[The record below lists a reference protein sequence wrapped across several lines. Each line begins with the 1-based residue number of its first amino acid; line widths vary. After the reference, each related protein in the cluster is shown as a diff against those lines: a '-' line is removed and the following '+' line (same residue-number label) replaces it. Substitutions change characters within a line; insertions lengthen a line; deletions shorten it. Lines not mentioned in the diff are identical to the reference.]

1 MSRELR
7 LRIVSAIVMA
17 AVILAATWYG
27 GILFRIVAGLLAI
40 LIYYEWST
48 ITRLSETNPTGN
60 AWGWFAVAVIA
71 GNTIFGESSLD
82 LPLLSGFTLTAALFP
97 VLRGR
102 NWWLVGGIFYAGLSG
117 ISLAAIRGDELT
129 GFVSILFIFAVVWST
144 DILAYFIGRAIGGP
158 KLAPSISPGKTWSG
172 AIGGAVAAVI
182 GGGAVSM
189 AYHGRISLL
198 VLGLAFILS
207 VFSQIG
213 DLFESFVKRRFQVK
227 DSSHL
232 IPGHGGFMDRVDG
245 LVFACFTVFLIA
257 FVHAAATGD
266 VPGSGGGLLPGF

>member
-17 AVILAATWYG
+17 AAILVATWYG

-40 LIYYEWST
+40 LIYYEWSK

-71 GNTIFGESSLD
+71 GNTIFGEPSLD

-97 VLRGR
+97 VLRGS
-102 NWWLVGGIFYAGLSG
+102 NWWLVGGIVYAGLSG

-144 DILAYFIGRAIGGP
+144 DILAYFVGRAIGGP
-158 KLAPSISPGKTWSG
+158 KLAPAISPGKTWSG
-172 AIGGAVAAVI
+172 AVGGALAALI
-182 GGGAVSM
+182 GGGAVSL

-198 VLGLAFILS
+198 VLGLALILS
-207 VFSQIG
+207 IFSQIG

>member
-48 ITRLSETNPTGN
+48 ITRLSETNSTGN

-71 GNTIFGESSLD
+71 GNTIFGEPSLD

-102 NWWLVGGIFYAGLSG
+102 NWWLVGGIVYAGLSG

-144 DILAYFIGRAIGGP
+144 DILAYFVGRAIGGP
-158 KLAPSISPGKTWSG
+158 KLAPAISPGKTWSG
-172 AIGGAVAAVI
+172 AIGGATAALIGGAAV
-182 GGGAVSM
+182 SL
-189 AYHGRISLL
+189 AYHGRISVL
-198 VLGLAFILS
+198 VLGLALILS
-207 VFSQIG
+207 IFSQIG

-245 LVFACFTVFLIA
+245 LVFACFTVFLMA

>member
-48 ITRLSETNPTGN
+48 ITRLSETNSTGN

-97 VLRGR
+97 ILRGK

-144 DILAYFIGRAIGGP
+144 DILAYFVGRAIGGP

-189 AYHGRISLL
+189 AYHGRISVL
-198 VLGLAFILS
+198 VLGLALILS

>member
-7 LRIVSAIVMA
+7 LRIISAIVMA

-40 LIYYEWST
+40 LIYYEWAT
-48 ITRLSETNPTGN
+48 ITRMSETNSTGN

-71 GNTIFGESSLD
+71 GNTIFGEPSLD

-102 NWWLVGGIFYAGLSG
+102 NWWLVGGIVYAGLSG

-129 GFVSILFIFAVVWST
+129 GFVAILFIFAVVWST
-144 DILAYFIGRAIGGP
+144 DILAYFVGRAIGGP
-158 KLAPSISPGKTWSG
+158 KLAPAISPGKTWSG
-172 AIGGAVAAVI
+172 AIGGAVAALI
-182 GGGAVSM
+182 GGGAVSL

-198 VLGLAFILS
+198 LLGLALILS

>member
-48 ITRLSETNPTGN
+48 ITRLSETNSTGN

-97 VLRGR
+97 VLRGK

-144 DILAYFIGRAIGGP
+144 DILAYFVGRAIGGP

-198 VLGLAFILS
+198 VLGLALVLS

>member
-48 ITRLSETNPTGN
+48 VTRLSETNSTGN

-71 GNTIFGESSLD
+71 GNTIFGEPSLD

-102 NWWLVGGIFYAGLSG
+102 NWWLVGGIIYAGLSG

-144 DILAYFIGRAIGGP
+144 DILAYFVGRAIGGP
-158 KLAPSISPGKTWSG
+158 KLAPAISPGKTWSG
-172 AIGGAVAAVI
+172 AIGGAVAALI
-182 GGGAVSM
+182 GGGAVSL

-198 VLGLAFILS
+198 VLGLAFLLS

>member
-7 LRIVSAIVMA
+7 LRIISAIVMA

-40 LIYYEWST
+40 LIYYEWAT
-48 ITRLSETNPTGN
+48 ITRMSETNSTGN

-71 GNTIFGESSLD
+71 GNTIFGEPSLD

-102 NWWLVGGIFYAGLSG
+102 NWWLVGGIVYAGLSG

-129 GFVSILFIFAVVWST
+129 GFVAILFIFAVVWST
-144 DILAYFIGRAIGGP
+144 DILAYFVGRAIGGP

-172 AIGGAVAAVI
+172 AIGGAVAALI
-182 GGGAVSM
+182 GGGAVSL

-198 VLGLAFILS
+198 LLGLALILS

-213 DLFESFVKRRFQVK
+213 DLFRSFVKRRFQVK
-227 DSSHL
+227 DLSHL

>member
-1 MSRELR
+1 MGRELR

-48 ITRLSETNPTGN
+48 VTRLSETNSTGN

-71 GNTIFGESSLD
+71 GNTIFGEPSLD

-97 VLRGR
+97 ILRGK

-144 DILAYFIGRAIGGP
+144 DILAYFVGRAIGGP

-172 AIGGAVAAVI
+172 AIGGAVAAMI
-182 GGGAVSM
+182 GGAAVSM

-198 VLGLAFILS
+198 VLGLALILS

>member
-48 ITRLSETNPTGN
+48 ITRLSEANPTGN
-60 AWGWFAVAVIA
+60 AWGWFAVAVIVN
-71 GNTIFGESSLD
+71 NTIFGRSSLD

-144 DILAYFIGRAIGGP
+144 DILAYFVGRAIGGP

-172 AIGGAVAAVI
+172 AIGGAAAAVI

>member
-48 ITRLSETNPTGN
+48 ITRLSETNSTGN

-97 VLRGR
+97 ILRGR

-144 DILAYFIGRAIGGP
+144 DILAYFVGRAIGGP

-189 AYHGRISLL
+189 AYHGRISVLM
-198 VLGLAFILS
+198 LGLALILS

>member
-7 LRIVSAIVMA
+7 LRIISAIVMA

-40 LIYYEWST
+40 LIYYEWAT
-48 ITRLSETNPTGN
+48 ITRMSETNSTGN

-71 GNTIFGESSLD
+71 GNTIFGEPSLD

-97 VLRGR
+97 VLRGK

-117 ISLAAIRGDELT
+117 ISLAAIRGDELA
-129 GFVSILFIFAVVWST
+129 GFASILFIFAVVWST
-144 DILAYFIGRAIGGP
+144 DILAYFVGRAIGGP

-182 GGGAVSM
+182 GGAAVSM

-198 VLGLAFILS
+198 VLGLALVLS

-213 DLFESFVKRRFQVK
+213 DLFRSFVKRRFQVK

>member
-1 MSRELR
+1 MSPELR

-17 AVILAATWYG
+17 AVILTATWYG

-40 LIYYEWST
+40 LIYYEWSS

-60 AWGWFAVAVIA
+60 AWGWFSVAVIA
-71 GNTIFGESSLD
+71 GNTIFGETSLD
-82 LPLLSGFTLTAALFP
+82 LPLLSGFALTAALFP
-97 VLRGR
+97 ILRGQ
-102 NWWLVGGIFYAGLSG
+102 NWWLVGGIVYAGLSA
-117 ISLAAIRGDELT
+117 ISLAAIRSDDLD
-129 GFVSILFIFAVVWST
+129 GFVSIIFIFAVVWST
-144 DILAYFIGRAIGGP
+144 DILAYFVGRAIGGP

-172 AIGGAVAAVI
+172 AIGGTVAALI
-182 GGGAVSM
+182 GGAGVSM
-189 AYHGRISLL
+189 VYHGRVGFVI
-198 VLGLAFILS
+198 LGLALVLS

-245 LVFACFTVFLIA
+245 LVFACFTVFVIA
-257 FVHAAATGD
+257 FVHAAVTGD
-266 VPGSGGGLLPGF
+266 APGSRGGLLPGF

>member
-1 MSRELR
+1 MGRELR

-48 ITRLSETNPTGN
+48 VTRISETNSTGN

-71 GNTIFGESSLD
+71 GNTIFGEPSLD

-97 VLRGR
+97 ILRGK

-144 DILAYFIGRAIGGP
+144 DILAYFVGRAIGGP

-172 AIGGAVAAVI
+172 AIGGAVAAMI
-182 GGGAVSM
+182 GGAAVSM

-198 VLGLAFILS
+198 VLGLALILS

>member
-48 ITRLSETNPTGN
+48 ITRLSEANPTGN

-144 DILAYFIGRAIGGP
+144 DILAYFVGRAIGGP

-172 AIGGAVAAVI
+172 AIGGAAAAVI

-189 AYHGRISLL
+189 AYHGRLSLL

>member
-48 ITRLSETNPTGN
+48 ITRMSESNPTGN
-60 AWGWFAVAVIA
+60 AWGWFSVAVIV

-97 VLRGR
+97 VLRGK
-102 NWWLVGGIFYAGLSG
+102 NWWLVGGILYAGLSG

-144 DILAYFIGRAIGGP
+144 DILAYFVGRAIGGP

-172 AIGGAVAAVI
+172 AIGGAAAAVI
-182 GGGAVSM
+182 GGAAVSM
-189 AYHGRISLL
+189 AYHGRISFL
-198 VLGLAFILS
+198 VLGLALLLS

>member
-17 AVILAATWYG
+17 TVILAATWYG

-48 ITRLSETNPTGN
+48 VTRLSETNSTGN

-71 GNTIFGESSLD
+71 GNTIFGEPSLD

-102 NWWLVGGIFYAGLSG
+102 NWWLVGGIIYAGLSG

-144 DILAYFIGRAIGGP
+144 DILAYFVGRAIGGP
-158 KLAPSISPGKTWSG
+158 KLAPAISPGKTWSG
-172 AIGGAVAAVI
+172 AIGGAVAALI
-182 GGGAVSM
+182 GGGAVSL

>member
-7 LRIVSAIVMA
+7 LRIISAIVMA

-40 LIYYEWST
+40 LIYYEWAS
-48 ITRLSETNPTGN
+48 ITRMSETNSTGN

-71 GNTIFGESSLD
+71 GNTIFGEPSLD

-102 NWWLVGGIFYAGLSG
+102 NWWLVGGIVYAGLSG

-129 GFVSILFIFAVVWST
+129 GFVAILFIFAVVWST
-144 DILAYFIGRAIGGP
+144 DILAYFVGRAIGGP

-172 AIGGAVAAVI
+172 AIGGAVAALI
-182 GGGAVSM
+182 GGGAVSL

-198 VLGLAFILS
+198 LLGLALILS

>member
-48 ITRLSETNPTGN
+48 VTRLSETNSTGN

-71 GNTIFGESSLD
+71 GNTIFGEPSLD

-102 NWWLVGGIFYAGLSG
+102 NWWLVGGIIYAGLSG

-144 DILAYFIGRAIGGP
+144 DILAYFVGRAMGGP
-158 KLAPSISPGKTWSG
+158 KLAPAISPGKTWSG
-172 AIGGAVAAVI
+172 AIGGAVAALI
-182 GGGAVSM
+182 GGGAVSL

-232 IPGHGGFMDRVDG
+232 IPGHGGCMDRVDG

>member
-40 LIYYEWST
+40 LIYYEWSK
-48 ITRLSETNPTGN
+48 ITRLSETNSTGN

-71 GNTIFGESSLD
+71 GNTIFGEPSLD

-102 NWWLVGGIFYAGLSG
+102 NWWLVGGIVYAGLSG

-144 DILAYFIGRAIGGP
+144 DILAYFVGRAIGGP
-158 KLAPSISPGKTWSG
+158 KLAPAISPGKTWSG
-172 AIGGAVAAVI
+172 AIGGAVAALI
-182 GGGAVSM
+182 GGGAVSL

-198 VLGLAFILS
+198 VLGLALILS

>member
-7 LRIVSAIVMA
+7 LRIISAIVMA

-40 LIYYEWST
+40 LIYYEWAT
-48 ITRLSETNPTGN
+48 ITRMSETNSTGN

-71 GNTIFGESSLD
+71 GNTIFGEPSLD

-102 NWWLVGGIFYAGLSG
+102 NWWLVGGIVYAGLSG

-129 GFVSILFIFAVVWST
+129 GFVAILFIFAVVWST
-144 DILAYFIGRAIGGP
+144 DILAYFVGRAIGGP
-158 KLAPSISPGKTWSG
+158 KLAPAISPGKTWSG
-172 AIGGAVAAVI
+172 AIGGAVAALI
-182 GGGAVSM
+182 GGGAVSLG
-189 AYHGRISLL
+189 YHGRISLL
-198 VLGLAFILS
+198 LLGLALILS

>member
-48 ITRLSETNPTGN
+48 ITRLSEANPTGN

-144 DILAYFIGRAIGGP
+144 DILAYFVGRAIGGP

-172 AIGGAVAAVI
+172 AIGG
-182 GGGAVSM
+182 
-189 AYHGRISLL
+189 
-198 VLGLAFILS
+198 
-207 VFSQIG
+207 Q
-213 DLFESFVKRRFQVK
+213 RR
-227 DSSHL
+227 L
-232 IPGHGGFMDRVDG
+232 
-245 LVFACFTVFLIA
+245 
-257 FVHAAATGD
+257 
-266 VPGSGGGLLPGF
+266 

>member
-48 ITRLSETNPTGN
+48 ITRLSETNSTGN

-97 VLRGR
+97 ILRGR

-129 GFVSILFIFAVVWST
+129 GFMSILFIFAVVWST
-144 DILAYFIGRAIGGP
+144 DILAYFVGRAIGGP

-189 AYHGRISLL
+189 AYHGRISVL
-198 VLGLAFILS
+198 VLGLALILS

>member
-7 LRIVSAIVMA
+7 LRIISGIVMA
-17 AVILAATWYG
+17 VIILAATWYG
-27 GILFRIVAGLLAI
+27 GMMFRLMAGLLAL

-48 ITRLSETNPTGN
+48 ITKLSETNPTGY
-60 AWGWFAVAVIA
+60 AWGWFSVAVMS
-71 GNTIFGESSLD
+71 GNTIFGEPSLD

-102 NWWLVGGIFYAGLSG
+102 NWWLVSGIVYAGLSG
-117 ISLAAIRGDELT
+117 ISLAAIRGDEQT
-129 GFVSILFIFAVVWST
+129 GLAAMLFVFSVVWAT
-144 DILAYFIGRAIGGP
+144 DILAYFVGRAIGGP
-158 KLAPSISPGKTWSG
+158 KLAPAISPGKTWSG
-172 AIGGAVAAVI
+172 AIGGTVSGVFAGGAVAA
-182 GGGAVSM
+182 G
-189 AYHGRISLL
+189 YHGRISF
-198 VLGLAFILS
+198 VIVGLALLLS

-213 DLFESFVKRRFQVK
+213 DLFESFIKRRFQVK

-257 FVHAAATGD
+257 VVHAAITGD
-266 VPGSGGGLLPGF
+266 VPGSGGGILPGF

>member
-7 LRIVSAIVMA
+7 LRIISAIVMA

-40 LIYYEWST
+40 LIYYEWAT
-48 ITRLSETNPTGN
+48 ITRMSETNSTGN

-71 GNTIFGESSLD
+71 GNTIFGEPSLD

-102 NWWLVGGIFYAGLSG
+102 NWWLVGGIVYAGLSG

-129 GFVSILFIFAVVWST
+129 GFVAILFIFAVVWST
-144 DILAYFIGRAIGGP
+144 DILAYFVGRAIGGP

-172 AIGGAVAAVI
+172 AIGGAVAALI
-182 GGGAVSM
+182 GGGAVSL

-198 VLGLAFILS
+198 LLGLALILS

-213 DLFESFVKRRFQVK
+213 DLFESFVKRRFKVK

>member
-144 DILAYFIGRAIGGP
+144 DILAYFVGRAIGGP

-172 AIGGAVAAVI
+172 AIGGAAAAVI

-189 AYHGRISLL
+189 AYHGRLSLL

>member
-7 LRIVSAIVMA
+7 LRIISAIVMA

-40 LIYYEWST
+40 LIYYEWAT
-48 ITRLSETNPTGN
+48 ITRMSETNSTGN

-71 GNTIFGESSLD
+71 GNTIFGEPSLD
-82 LPLLSGFTLTAALFP
+82 LPLLSGFTLTAGLFP

-102 NWWLVGGIFYAGLSG
+102 NWWLVGGIVYAGLSG

-129 GFVSILFIFAVVWST
+129 GFVAILFIFAVVWST
-144 DILAYFIGRAIGGP
+144 DILAYFVGRAIGGP

-172 AIGGAVAAVI
+172 AIGGAVAALI
-182 GGGAVSM
+182 GGGAVSL

-198 VLGLAFILS
+198 LLGLALILS

>member
-1 MSRELR
+1 MGRALR

-48 ITRLSETNPTGN
+48 VTRLSETNSTGN

-71 GNTIFGESSLD
+71 GNTIFGEPSLD

-97 VLRGR
+97 ILRGK

-144 DILAYFIGRAIGGP
+144 DILAYFVGRAIGGP

-172 AIGGAVAAVI
+172 AIGGAVAAMI
-182 GGGAVSM
+182 GGAAVSM

-198 VLGLAFILS
+198 VLGLALILS

>member
-7 LRIVSAIVMA
+7 LRIISAIVMA

-40 LIYYEWST
+40 LIYYEWAT
-48 ITRLSETNPTGN
+48 ITRMSETNSTGN

-71 GNTIFGESSLD
+71 GNTIFGEPSLD

-102 NWWLVGGIFYAGLSG
+102 NWWLVGGIVYAGLSG

-129 GFVSILFIFAVVWST
+129 GFVAILFIFAVVWST
-144 DILAYFIGRAIGGP
+144 DVLAYFVGRAIGGP

-172 AIGGAVAAVI
+172 AIGGAVAALI
-182 GGGAVSM
+182 GGGAVSL

-198 VLGLAFILS
+198 LLGLALILS

>member
-7 LRIVSAIVMA
+7 LRILSGIVMA

-27 GILFRIVAGLLAI
+27 GILFRLVAGLLAI
-40 LIYYEWST
+40 LIYYEWSK
-48 ITRLSETNPTGN
+48 ITRLAETNPTGN

-71 GNTIFGESSLD
+71 GNTIFGEPSLD

-102 NWWLVGGIFYAGLSG
+102 NWWLVGGIVYAGLSG
-117 ISLAAIRGDELT
+117 VSLSAIRGDELT
-129 GFVSILFIFAVVWST
+129 GFVSIIFIFAVVWST
-144 DILAYFIGRAIGGP
+144 DILAYFVGRAIGGP

-172 AIGGAVAAVI
+172 AIGGAVAAII
-182 GGGAVSM
+182 GGGAVSLV
-189 AYHGRISLL
+189 YHGQISLL
-198 VLGLAFILS
+198 VLALALVLS
-207 VFSQIG
+207 IFSQIG

>member
-7 LRIVSAIVMA
+7 LRIISAIVMA

-40 LIYYEWST
+40 LIYYEWAT
-48 ITRLSETNPTGN
+48 ITRMSETNSTGN

-71 GNTIFGESSLD
+71 GNTIFGEPSLD

-102 NWWLVGGIFYAGLSG
+102 NWWLVGGIVYAGLSG

-129 GFVSILFIFAVVWST
+129 GFVAILFIFAVVWST
-144 DILAYFIGRAIGGP
+144 DILAYFVGRAIGGP

-172 AIGGAVAAVI
+172 AIGGAVAALI
-182 GGGAVSM
+182 GGGAVSL

-198 VLGLAFILS
+198 LLGLALILS

-227 DSSHL
+227 DLEPSHSRPWRL
-232 IPGHGGFMDRVDG
+232 YGPG
-245 LVFACFTVFLIA
+245 
-257 FVHAAATGD
+257 
-266 VPGSGGGLLPGF
+266 

>member
-7 LRIVSAIVMA
+7 LRIISAIVMA

-40 LIYYEWST
+40 LIYYEWAT
-48 ITRLSETNPTGN
+48 ITRMSETNPTGN

-71 GNTIFGESSLD
+71 GNTIFGEPSLD

-97 VLRGR
+97 VLRGK
-102 NWWLVGGIFYAGLSG
+102 NWWLVGGIVYAGLSG

-129 GFVSILFIFAVVWST
+129 GFVAILFIFAVVWST
-144 DILAYFIGRAIGGP
+144 DILAYFVGRAIGGP
-158 KLAPSISPGKTWSG
+158 KLAPAISPGKTWSG
-172 AIGGAVAAVI
+172 AIGGAVAALI
-182 GGGAVSM
+182 GGGAVSL

-198 VLGLAFILS
+198 LLGLALILS